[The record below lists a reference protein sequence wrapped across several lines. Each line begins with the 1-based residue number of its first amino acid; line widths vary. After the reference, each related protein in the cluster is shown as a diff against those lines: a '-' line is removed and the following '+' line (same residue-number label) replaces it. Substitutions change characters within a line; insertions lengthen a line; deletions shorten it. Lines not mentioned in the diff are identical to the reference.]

1 MFSWT
6 RSSSRIFRDNGN
18 KILPKTL
25 LNFTYTK
32 SVCHITIV
40 HRNMVKIVNTRQ
52 KKLTWAMHGPR
63 WPSKAPVCPME
74 GTNRVVGPWRHPRTM
89 EIHRMTSRA
98 IGNHAWPRLVF
109 VSMVFYMWFQ
119 KISIFSNFIY
129 DLLYKMFKIVQKC
142 MIVLKQKSKLI
153 VKIIDRYKI
162 INHWSSIFTLPNIC
176 KIYIKPDL
184 THRVR
189 FWWIEK
195 NELSGL
201 LKVIQKIP
209 LFLFEKLLLSS
220 SSS

>member
-1 MFSWT
+1 MYLFIVKNNLIDLKFDQDVKILRTFECFHEPDHLPAFFW
-6 RSSSRIFRDNGN
+6 DNGN

-109 VSMVFYMWFQ
+109 VSMVFYM
-119 KISIFSNFIY
+119 
-129 DLLYKMFKIVQKC
+129 
-142 MIVLKQKSKLI
+142 
-153 VKIIDRYKI
+153 
-162 INHWSSIFTLPNIC
+162 
-176 KIYIKPDL
+176 
-184 THRVR
+184 
-189 FWWIEK
+189 
-195 NELSGL
+195 
-201 LKVIQKIP
+201 
-209 LFLFEKLLLSS
+209 
-220 SSS
+220 